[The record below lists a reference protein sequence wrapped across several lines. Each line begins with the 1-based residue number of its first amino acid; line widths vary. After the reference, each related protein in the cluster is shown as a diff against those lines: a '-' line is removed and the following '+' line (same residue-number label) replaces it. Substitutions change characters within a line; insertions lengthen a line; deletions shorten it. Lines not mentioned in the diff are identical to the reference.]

1 MKTTLQKL
9 VVSLLVLVM
18 FLTSNGTLVL
28 AAEINDVVDTNN
40 ETAIENVTEALETN
54 EITQVNTNEDEPDE
68 GLTNEQDQLVV
79 EEKEEA
85 EENVAV
91 EEKEDVEENVAL
103 EETENVET
111 TENIKENIQAETT
124 IENEVNTNDTIVVN
138 ESVDAIEENTTI
150 VETKNETILNEDT
163 ITFTGNAN
171 NVDVKVVAQ
180 PGTFPAGTTMLV
192 TPVEKKEVINAVEA
206 IMKDEVNDV
215 KAVDITFYAN
225 GKEVEPNKNVN
236 VELNT
241 SALKAKKDLNV
252 VHIQDSGKIEVMDL
266 TKASKTT
273 TEFKAESFS
282 VYVVVKAR
290 PSCPFRV
297 KIFRTTRQHKNPI
310 NLLNSLPNRK
320 RTDIWTDISSSI
332 FSFSHSKSDFG
343 KFSVRNLNIVI
354 ASVIFEQNIIFRT
367 VLFN

>member
-111 TENIKENIQAETT
+111 TENIKENIQA
-124 IENEVNTNDTIVVN
+124 
-138 ESVDAIEENTTI
+138 
-150 VETKNETILNEDT
+150 
-163 ITFTGNAN
+163 
-171 NVDVKVVAQ
+171 
-180 PGTFPAGTTMLV
+180 
-192 TPVEKKEVINAVEA
+192 
-206 IMKDEVNDV
+206 
-215 KAVDITFYAN
+215 
-225 GKEVEPNKNVN
+225 
-236 VELNT
+236 
-241 SALKAKKDLNV
+241 
-252 VHIQDSGKIEVMDL
+252 
-266 TKASKTT
+266 
-273 TEFKAESFS
+273 
-282 VYVVVKAR
+282 
-290 PSCPFRV
+290 
-297 KIFRTTRQHKNPI
+297 
-310 NLLNSLPNRK
+310 
-320 RTDIWTDISSSI
+320 
-332 FSFSHSKSDFG
+332 
-343 KFSVRNLNIVI
+343 
-354 ASVIFEQNIIFRT
+354 
-367 VLFN
+367 